1 MSLCP
6 EYRVRLFLS
15 VDLVGSTAFKSGS
28 DVAADALYPEWV
40 ESFRQF
46 YQQFPEALDSS
57 YRETKS
63 ALSGDDQ
70 LINGGPKIWKT
81 IGDEILFCARIISL
95 RHLSC
100 CISSFLTALDNYGRM
115 LENSGVPLDVKG
127 AGWLA
132 SFPAENISI
141 SVQRGGT
148 SGKAGNQD
156 LLSEEFEDE
165 ADKFPFRFDFLGKGL
180 DAGFRIAK
188 NASTDR
194 FTSSAEL
201 SFLLAQATLQ
211 NMFSGRFTYHG
222 RETFKGVIRN
232 QPYPVV
238 SIDTERNPEK
248 RNIRERERMLTRE
261 SEASPL
267 ALHDFLL
274 AFMNHENME
283 IPVLPLD
290 GGDEGMEP
298 PASYRRFRKAWEV
311 GVKENQERDDSIAAS
326 ENAENEGGDHL
337 SPAITDFAKQI
348 SNDVTR
354 STSRILAEEI
364 DGEIFRAAFRAL
376 SSAQSKVSGKKPNGS
391 DGEN

>member
-1 MSLCP
+1 MAG
-6 EYRVRLFLS
+6 E
-15 VDLVGSTAFKSGS
+15 
-28 DVAADALYPEWV
+28 ALYPEWV

-46 YQQFPEALDSS
+46 YQQFPEALDSF

-95 RHLSC
+95 RHVSC
-100 CISSFLTALDNYGRM
+100 CISSFLAALDSYGRM

-141 SVQRGGT
+141 SVQRGAGN
-148 SGKAGNQD
+148 GKAGSED
-156 LLSEEFEDE
+156 LLSEKFEAE
-165 ADKFPFRFDFLGKGL
+165 ADKFPFKFDFLGKGL

-201 SFLLAQATLQ
+201 CFLLAQATMH

-238 SIDTERNPEK
+238 SIDTERNPAK
-248 RNIRERERMLTRE
+248 RSIRERERMLTHE
-261 SEASPL
+261 PEASPL

-274 AFMNHENME
+274 AFMNYENME
-283 IPVLPLD
+283 IPILPLN
-290 GGDEGMEP
+290 GGDNAPEP
-298 PASYRRFRKAWEV
+298 PMSYKRFRKAWAM
-311 GVKENQERDDSIAAS
+311 GAKENQERDDSVAAS
-326 ENAENEGGDHL
+326 ENADDKDGAPL
-337 SPAITDFAKQI
+337 SLAITDFARQM
-348 SNDVTR
+348 SSDATR
-354 STSRILAEEI
+354 ST
-364 DGEIFRAAFRAL
+364 FRAL
-376 SSAQSKVSGKKPNGS
+376 GEEISKSAEVFREAARSIAATQIKLNARKSNG
-391 DGEN
+391 EEHE